1 MTTLHLI
8 DPSTSDDALDMLAAL
23 PAAVAGTHH
32 ILALGHESIRTAA
45 VQAGIPREQISFG
58 RSLGW
63 ADPVGWRAVSQE
75 VARLR
80 PDCLHAWGIS
90 GLMAGT
96 LVRHFSG
103 PRLLTLAHTPS
114 SGELRLMR
122 LLAQRVPWALAASS
136 SSILRATLTA
146 GWPISRAV
154 RIRPGIALGKLQG
167 TGPRDGIR
175 KSCGIK
181 PADTPVLL
189 LAGPAKRASRHDHGL
204 WAAGILHQIYPQAKI
219 LWREPTLLE
228 QRRERGRGVQDFLPA
243 LPEKNMMRP
252 VPPLTP
258 WSTLVQ
264 TADVLL
270 VTADQPIPVGSILWA
285 MAAGVPVVGTALECV
300 AELVEHLATGLLA
313 PARRGHQHGGP
324 KALAAK
330 LEELLSNENLRW
342 HLADQARAQ
351 IFTHYKP
358 VDFNARYAAW
368 YDIMQQ
374 DPTGESCEKLAA
386 IVSRDPG
393 DRAV

>member
-8 DPSTSDDALDMLAAL
+8 DPTTSDDALDMLAAL
-23 PAAVAGTHH
+23 PMAVPGTHH
-32 ILALGHESIRTAA
+32 VLALGHENVRTAA
-45 VQAGIPREQISFG
+45 VQAGLPSAQISFG

-63 ADPVGWRAVSQE
+63 ADPAGWRAVSQE
-75 VARLR
+75 VTRLH

-114 SGELRLMR
+114 SGALRLMR

-136 SSILRATLTA
+136 SSILRVALTA
-146 GWPISRAV
+146 GWPDNRAI
-154 RIRPGIALGKLQG
+154 RIRPGIALSKLQG
-167 TGPRDGIR
+167 GGHRDQIR
-175 KSCGIK
+175 KGLGLK
-181 PADTPVLL
+181 PTDTPVLL
-189 LAGPAKRASRHDHGL
+189 LAGPSQRAARHDHGL
-204 WAAGILHQIYPQAKI
+204 WAAGILQQIYPAAKI
-219 LWREPTLLE
+219 LWREHTVLE
-228 QRRERGRGVQDFLPA
+228 LRRERRGGGMRDFLPA
-243 LPEKNMMRP
+243 LPVASMLRP
-252 VPPLTP
+252 VPPLSP

-264 TADVLL
+264 TAEVLL
-270 VTADQPIPVGSILWA
+270 VSADQPIPVGSILWA

-300 AELVEHLATGLLA
+300 AELVEHMATGLLA

-351 IFTHYKP
+351 IFTHFKP
-358 VDFNARYAAW
+358 VDFNARYAAL
-368 YDIMQQ
+368 YETMR
-374 DPTGESCEKLAA
+374 
-386 IVSRDPG
+386 RDPAAALVG
-393 DRAV
+393 NDAPAQGVASR